1 MRGGLDRFLETGPLH
16 PSFRLL
22 LRQLRDLERLP
33 RSTIPRSVQESFRKA
48 REHFL
53 TQEGEPRKLLP
64 PKYKKAMFASAAD
77 WQTHKDLVVGHA
89 PAILDAHK
97 AWRRDLNVLVSRG
110 VWRMFR
116 IAEEEY
122 RRTLD
127 ARALLDFP
135 DVLLKT
141 IEPAAAD
148 GGVRA
153 EPLPPGI
160 AVSPCPR
167 GRVPGHEPCAV
178 GARVAARAG
187 VG

>member
-16 PSFRLL
+16 PVVPTVASPASR
-22 LRQLRDLERLP
+22 P
-33 RSTIPRSVQESFRKA
+33 RTGLVDDPAIAVQESFRKA

-64 PKYKKAMFASAAD
+64 PRYKKAMFASAAD

-89 PAILDAHK
+89 SAILDAHK

-116 IAEEEY
+116 IAENEY

-127 ARALLDFP
+127 SRALLDFP

-141 IEPAAAD
+141 IELLRAD

-153 EPLPPGI
+153 ESLPPGI
-160 AVSPCPR
+160 AVSPCP
-167 GRVPGHEPCAV
+167 GRRVSGYESCAV